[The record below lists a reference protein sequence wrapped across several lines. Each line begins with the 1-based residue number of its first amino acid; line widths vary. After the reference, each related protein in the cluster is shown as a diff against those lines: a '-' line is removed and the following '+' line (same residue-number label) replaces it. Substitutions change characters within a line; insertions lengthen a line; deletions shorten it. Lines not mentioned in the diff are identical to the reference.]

1 MPDPK
6 APGREETVV
15 DTTESMSYC
24 DGIRLGLRYLLSSY
38 PEVFVI
44 GQGLWSPWYVG
55 DTMRDLDKDFGV
67 ERIMDT
73 PVSEMACTGAAV
85 GASLCGYR
93 AVVVHP
99 RMDFMLL
106 AVDQIV
112 NQAAKWSYM
121 FGGQAVPAVTIRG
134 IINRGGEQGAQH
146 SQALHAWFAHIPG
159 LRVVMPATPRDARDL
174 LIASVLCDDPV
185 LYIDDRWLYDWKEE
199 APPIVELD
207 LTREGPLVLRQGQDV
222 TLVSASFSTYQA
234 LQAAEALDKD
244 GISAEVVDLR
254 VLNPL
259 DIAPVAESV
268 ASLKVRSPLLK
279 YIRFPVCGG
288 YPARKMEVTNQSI
301 KPSPLKS
308 AVVAP
313 IPLSSLLTPA
323 SRVPSLK
330 VPSPLFQKSTL
341 SSQSAAIARSG
352 QPSPSRSEKR
362 DVKPQL
368 PGPPSPSIWSTET
381 PASSVMSIK
390 CPGFAGPRFLK
401 RRLCDGVSFGF

>member
-1 MPDPK
+1 M
-6 APGREETVV
+6 V
-15 DTTESMSYC
+15 DTAESMSYC
-24 DGIRLGLRYLLSSY
+24 DGIRLGLRYLLSNY

-85 GASLCGYR
+85 GASLCGHR

-268 ASLKVRSPLLK
+268 ARTGRLLAIDGGWRACGLAGEVIAATMEAVDLAALLASPMRLTL
-279 YIRFPVCGG
+279 PDA
-288 YPARKMEVTNQSI
+288 PAPT
-301 KPSPLKS
+301 
-308 AVVAP
+308 
-313 IPLSSLLTPA
+313 
-323 SRVPSLK
+323 
-330 VPSPLFQKSTL
+330 
-341 SSQSAAIARSG
+341 
-352 QPSPSRSEKR
+352 SRSLEEAYY
-362 DVKPQL
+362 L
-368 PGPPSPSIWSTET
+368 STEEIVAAAESLVSGDRT
-381 PASSVMSIK
+381 
-390 CPGFAGPRFLK
+390 
-401 RRLCDGVSFGF
+401 RRAEA